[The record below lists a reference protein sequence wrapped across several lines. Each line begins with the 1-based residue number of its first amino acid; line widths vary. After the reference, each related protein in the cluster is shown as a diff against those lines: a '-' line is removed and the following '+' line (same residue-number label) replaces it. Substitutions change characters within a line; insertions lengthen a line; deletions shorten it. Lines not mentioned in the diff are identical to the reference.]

1 MKGRSLQMDEKDF
14 ELDEE
19 LKIKPDDSA
28 QINSDE
34 DIKADST
41 DIKAGNEPEEIKNTA
56 GEVNLNELE
65 LTNNAKPMIGD
76 ISFGNL
82 FDDHDNEERPEVEV
96 DKVGKEPD
104 SDVIIP
110 ESQKI
115 RTEISGDADSR
126 PDKEE
131 RNEIDKSSKN
141 TAEPQSPSKNKPS
154 QQYTD
159 DVFDIDDEEEEFR
172 IVNNEPKSK
181 NRKKKKS
188 KPAKVN
194 NSIFGGLIIISV
206 ILTASILLAYGG
218 IKMGM
223 EYLGIGK
230 NSNNITF
237 NIPEGSTSDDVIRLL
252 QENDIITQ
260 PKLFS
265 IIMRMKDKTFYPGDI
280 TLKPS
285 MSYSAI
291 IDALSVN
298 RESRDTVSITFPEG
312 IRLSEAAKLLEDN
325 KVCAKKDFIFEFNK
339 NQGFYF
345 ENLLEDSDLTFYKM
359 EGFFFPDTYD
369 FYLEDDAYNVARII
383 KERFAEK
390 FTASMESTMK
400 QNGFSLNELI
410 TLASMVQREAGTK
423 KDMPIVA
430 SVFINR
436 LDNPSVF
443 PSLESDA
450 TSNYISQII
459 KKEAGTN
466 LSIKHFTDSYDTY
479 HCKGLPAGAICNP
492 GIDAIKA
499 VLNPEETKY
508 YYFCNNLDTG
518 KAYYAETLKQ
528 HEKNLVKAGLVSA
541 E

>member
-1 MKGRSLQMDEKDF
+1 MDEKDLKR
-14 ELDEE
+14 EDVTLD
-19 LKIKPDDSA
+19 K
-28 QINSDE
+28 SDE
-34 DIKADST
+34 NAET
-41 DIKAGNEPEEIKNTA
+41 VQPEEIKTTEAPKEENKEKNDKA
-56 GEVNLNELE
+56 EVGKDNKK
-65 LTNNAKPMIGD
+65 ASKKAPVDDMVD
-76 ISFGNL
+76 ISFNEL
-82 FDDHDNEERPEVEV
+82 FEEDDAKKPELKMDQPEE
-96 DKVGKEPD
+96 EPD
-104 SDVIIP
+104 SDIIVP
-110 ESQKI
+110 QKKS
-115 RTEISGDADSR
+115 RVDVSEKHNSNAKTDAK
-126 PDKEE
+126 PAKANEDK
-131 RNEIDKSSKN
+131 KKA
-141 TAEPQSPSKNKPS
+141 AEFV
-154 QQYTD
+154 YDLT
-159 DVFDIDDEEEEFR
+159 EEEDLKIIR
-172 IVNNEPKSK
+172 DNDS
-181 NRKKKKS
+181 KKKS
-188 KPAKVN
+188 KKKKKKAKAPKVN
-194 NSIFGGLIIISV
+194 NSVFGGLIIISV

-218 IKMGM
+218 IKLGM

-237 NIPEGSTSDDVIRLL
+237 NIPDGATSDDVIKLL

-265 IIMRMKDKTFYPGDI
+265 VIMKMKDKTFYPGDI

-291 IDALSVN
+291 IDVLSEN
-298 RESRDTVSITFPEG
+298 RESRDTVTITFQEG
-312 IRLSEAAKLLEDN
+312 ITLRDAAALLEDN
-325 KVCAKKDFIFEFNK
+325 KVCSKKDFIFEFNK
-339 NQGFYF
+339 NQGFDF
-345 ENLLEDSDLTFYKM
+345 ESLIEESDLTFYKM

-383 KERFAEK
+383 KERFSEK
-390 FTASMESTMK
+390 FTANMENAMK
-400 QNGFSLNELI
+400 QSGFNLNELI

-436 LDNPSVF
+436 LDNAAEY

-450 TSNYISQII
+450 TSNYITQVI

-466 LSIKHFTDSYDTY
+466 LSIKHFTESYDTY

-492 GIDAIKA
+492 GLDAIDA

-508 YYFCNNLDTG
+508 FFFCNNLDTG

-528 HEKNLVKAGLVSA
+528 HEKNLVKAGLVEA